1 MKKLLALLLALVMVL
16 SMVACGAKTEP
27 ADKAEDAP
35 AADAPA
41 ADAPAAPKEEDVAL
55 EFDAIAEVD
64 DKTGGMLILQQWMD
78 PININFYADYGS
90 TGAANYWS
98 CGPQLVV
105 YKGGE
110 LYGLLLESWELDES
124 GLVWTMKIRENAG
137 WSDGTPIT
145 VDDIIFSMEYFRQDT
160 FTDFIFQ
167 ADTMYFTETP
177 VYEKVDDYTY
187 TITTTVP
194 YPTVFDFYAVNCFI
208 IPKHVF
214 ENVPAEEFHTTTVNS
229 TPGEIVCG
237 GPFKITEY
245 KIGEYIKCERNEY
258 FWDEV
263 YLDELY
269 WRIAA
274 DGNSMFTALQTG
286 ELDFTFLLGSK
297 YQEAVDAGM
306 QIARTNGAN
315 YSGISMNTQDPIL
328 SDVNI
333 RKAFSHIYD
342 QQLRIDQ
349 EWGGQGEVYNGLAAN
364 MRFEDLDACVAY
376 EHDVDK
382 AKALIE
388 ESGWTLN
395 ADGYYEKDGQ
405 ILEVTFIYE
414 AGYEDFTAMIL
425 QSMFEGTGVKF
436 NIEGQ
441 EYSVLLD
448 NVDAGNYQLASN
460 YSSLGPDPA
469 NYYDNYLNSSLFSFY
484 RSDVLDQ
491 AWIDGMTGA
500 TDEERQAAYS
510 IVQHELTDAAVWLIQ
525 PRNWGYYAGNE
536 TCGLDEAMFTSTG
549 MFVYFH
555 KLYKIAE

>member
-41 ADAPAAPKEEDVAL
+41 ADAPAAPKEEDTAT
-55 EFDAIAEVD
+55 EFETVAEVD
-64 DKTGGMLILQQWMD
+64 DKFGGMLILQQWMD
-78 PININFYADYGS
+78 PINLNFYADYGS
-90 TGAANYWS
+90 VGCSNYWS

-110 LYGLLLESWELDES
+110 LFPLLLESWELDET

-167 ADTMYFTETP
+167 CDTLYFSETP
-177 VYEKVDDYTY
+177 VYEKVDDFTY
-187 TITTTVP
+187 TVTTTVP
-194 YPTVFDFYAVNCFI
+194 YPTIFDFYAVNCFI

-214 ENVPAEEFHTTTVNS
+214 ENVPAAEFHTTTVNS

-269 WRIAA
+269 WRIAP
-274 DGNSMFTALQTG
+274 DGNSMFTALQAG
-286 ELDFTFLLGSK
+286 DLDFTFLMGNK

-306 QIARTNGAN
+306 QIARTNGAS
-315 YSGISMNTQDPIL
+315 YSGISMNTKDPIL

-333 RKAFSHIYD
+333 RKALSHIYD
-342 QQLRIDQ
+342 QQLYLDQ
-349 EWGGQGEVYNGLAAN
+349 YLGGIGELYNGFVAN
-364 MRFEDLDACVAY
+364 MRYEDVDACVSY
-376 EHDVDK
+376 EHDIEK

-405 ILEVTFIYE
+405 VLEVTMQYI
-414 AGYEDFTAMIL
+414 AGWDDFTAMLI
-425 QSMFEGTGVKF
+425 QTMFEGTGVKF
-436 NIEGQ
+436 EIEGIEENAFYDMTAAG
-441 EYSVLLD
+441 EY
-448 NVDAGNYQLASN
+448 QIASIGA
-460 YSSLGPDPA
+460 SMGPDPA
-469 NYYDNYLNSSLFSFY
+469 NYYDNYLNGELFSFY

-491 AWIDGMTGA
+491 AWIDGMKGA

-510 IVQHELTDAAVWLIQ
+510 VVQHELTDAAVWLIP
-525 PRNWGYYAGNE
+525 PRSWGYYAGNQ